1 MRAKPPYWQ
10 NYWFD
15 LTFRDEGA
23 ASFEPLGHEGPR
35 QISNQ
40 GLATHS
46 VDQIID
52 ALLEDCVDELDFLQ
66 GELRVLI
73 YTDPNGEPVKTR
85 EIQLKRR

>member
-1 MRAKPPYWQ
+1 MREKPPYWQ

-15 LTFRDEGA
+15 LAFRSEGA
-23 ASFEPLGHEGPR
+23 ASFELLGHEGPR
-35 QISNQ
+35 QISNK

-46 VDQIID
+46 LEQIID
-52 ALLEDCVDELDFLQ
+52 ALLEDCVDELDDLH

-73 YTDPNGEPVKTR
+73 YTDPHSEPVMTR